1 MVSSSWGCYGTS
13 IGSRRPCV
21 ISLSG
26 KSLLYVAIQRPSTL
40 RSLFDG
46 AVSYQHSGPV
56 TVCRH
61 VYWVNVIQTKVP
73 SPTTDRPIILTA
85 MLDIRRVIV
94 RAWRAASRSSFV
106 HFGSV
111 LLASASSSSF
121 ILCKLLR
128 HSRCIAMAFSPP
140 LLNASQ
146 KTRSDSETSAFNL
159 DSSEA
164 RSAAI
169 LRIWPTS
176 SGSL

>member
-1 MVSSSWGCYGTS
+1 MESPCCTS
-13 IGSRRPCV
+13 RSNVDTPCGPCSMGSYPTNTLVTGERR
-21 ISLSG
+21 SG
-26 KSLLYVAIQRPSTL
+26 
-40 RSLFDG
+40 
-46 AVSYQHSGPV
+46 
-56 TVCRH
+56 
-61 VYWVNVIQTKVP
+61 
-73 SPTTDRPIILTA
+73 DRPPTCLMGERHPDQGPKSNHRQTHHIDSNA
-85 MLDIRRVIV
+85 DARRVIV
-94 RAWRAASRSSFV
+94 RACRAASRSSFV

-140 LLNASQ
+140 LFNASQ
-146 KTRSDSETSAFNL
+146 KTRLDSETSAINL